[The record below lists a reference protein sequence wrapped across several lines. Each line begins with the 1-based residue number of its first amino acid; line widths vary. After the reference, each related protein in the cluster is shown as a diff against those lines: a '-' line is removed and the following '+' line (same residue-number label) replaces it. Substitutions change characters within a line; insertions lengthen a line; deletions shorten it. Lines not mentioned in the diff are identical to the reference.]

1 MCFAT
6 ESRCQAPVV
15 FGEVP
20 ASSPVRYSRPAR
32 RKRSLVFFLIPLR
45 CAEDDLDKMATPSS
59 DDVRGSADRISPRHA
74 FEARIWIR
82 LQRDGEKLSLQGWSR
97 DLSESGVGAFVAE
110 ALILSESVTLEI
122 PLPDCDKQVIP
133 AKVVRALGTEYGFQ
147 FTALSAEQRRQI
159 RAALKER
166 PAIPRHGAGR

>member
-1 MCFAT
+1 MPSAGRFRR
-6 ESRCQAPVV
+6 SRSQQSRALFPP
-15 FGEVP
+15 GSAQTLSGILPDPP
-20 ASSPVRYSRPAR
+20 AVR
-32 RKRSLVFFLIPLR
+32 
-45 CAEDDLDKMATPSS
+45 EDDLDKMATPSS

-74 FEARIWIR
+74 FETRIWIR

-122 PLPDCDKQVIP
+122 PLPDCDKQAIP